1 MERHWI
7 HSRLSLFCL
16 QDHFCK
22 KTSGHHT
29 SPSLSTAFTHPAP
42 PKALLLQKWMK
53 MSYEHRGPQRRGRK
67 EEELCRHLMDI
78 QHSLSV
84 LCIIVTCYAVTLT
97 IWNYEFEVYN
107 VCESSASSPVPFPI
121 CENYFR
127 CTSVRVNV
135 LKTSFVMT

>member
-1 MERHWI
+1 MNTEG
-7 HSRLSLFCL
+7 L
-16 QDHFCK
+16 
-22 KTSGHHT
+22 
-29 SPSLSTAFTHPAP
+29 
-42 PKALLLQKWMK
+42 
-53 MSYEHRGPQRRGRK
+53 RGEAGRRK
-67 EEELCRHLMDI
+67 SSVDLMDI